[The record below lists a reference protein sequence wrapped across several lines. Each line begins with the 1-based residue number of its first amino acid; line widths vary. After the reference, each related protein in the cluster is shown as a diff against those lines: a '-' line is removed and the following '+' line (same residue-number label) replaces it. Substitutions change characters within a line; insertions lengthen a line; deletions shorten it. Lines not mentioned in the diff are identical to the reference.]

1 MVFYGSGGD
10 QGPSTVVVG
19 EGVNEGSAVGEG
31 VFVNVGEDVFVGDG
45 MGVEVKVGGGKNG
58 VLLGVGVVLMVGVGV
73 TVGVLVIVA
82 VEVKVGVGLGVE
94 ETVGVTGVKLAI
106 VWVANKTAVEDDVI
120 VGVRE
125 ASLSRLGARSAA
137 TSPAQ

>member
-1 MVFYGSGGD
+1 
-10 QGPSTVVVG
+10 
-19 EGVNEGSAVGEG
+19 
-31 VFVNVGEDVFVGDG
+31 
-45 MGVEVKVGGGKNG
+45 
-58 VLLGVGVVLMVGVGV
+58 MVGVGV

-94 ETVGVTGVKLAI
+94 ETVGVNGVKLVV
-106 VWVANKTAVEDDVI
+106 VWVANKTAVDDDVI

-125 ASLSRLGARSAA
+125 ASLSRLGASSAA